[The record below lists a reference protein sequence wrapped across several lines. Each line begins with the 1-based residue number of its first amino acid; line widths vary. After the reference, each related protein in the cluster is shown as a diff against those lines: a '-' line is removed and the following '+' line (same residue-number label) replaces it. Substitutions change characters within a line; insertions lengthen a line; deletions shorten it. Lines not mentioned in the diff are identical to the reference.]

1 MDSVERKVQ
10 LLLMAR
16 LHPGETGAILEGM
29 TTSDLQEAL
38 DMIVRALD
46 GPQER
51 PRSEPP
57 PALE

>member
-29 TTSDLQEAL
+29 STATLEEAL
-38 DMIVRALD
+38 SLIDGALD
-46 GPQER
+46 GSDTQCK
-51 PRSEPP
+51 SEPP
-57 PALE
+57 PA